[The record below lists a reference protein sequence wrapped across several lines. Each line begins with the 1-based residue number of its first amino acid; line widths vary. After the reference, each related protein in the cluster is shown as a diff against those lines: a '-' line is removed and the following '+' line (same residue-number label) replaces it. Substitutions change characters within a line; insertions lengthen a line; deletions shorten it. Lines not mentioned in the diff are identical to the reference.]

1 MEILINNLGQ
11 VAAKR
16 GAEFFQGTKG
26 SRFIIAKQLDS
37 FFSEIPSHR
46 RLVHCNITR
55 PDGQQSGWQTMEE
68 TDDNVYS
75 YKCQKWDLAVSGQ
88 MFVCIKITDTADE
101 TETTTEETSAIVRN
115 GVIAQ
120 PVGTEN
126 SPAIERLYA
135 ELNASAF
142 RTYNLGI
149 IDTYPITYVGADGY
163 KTPKA
168 IYNDFKYNVVN
179 TINSETLEKTY
190 MEVTGVLLVT
200 SFIDSN
206 SIIHQT
212 ELLIAEGRG
221 WIRELEIQHSISEE
235 VDVYTLIGNVSEFEP
250 LGLGAVGPRGETGAT
265 GETGPQGET
274 GARGSVWYSG
284 QGSPSQAIGVADDF
298 YLRLDGDYN
307 GYVYKKV
314 VAEEG
319 GDAIWQIQESIKGP
333 KGDTGERG
341 PQGVQGIQGLQGVQG
356 EVGAT
361 GPAGP
366 QGAVGPQGSQGIQGI
381 PGPIGPQGPAGKD
394 GTSFDIWGKF
404 ETLAELKS
412 IHPTGEVGEA
422 YSVGIVEPYDI
433 YTWSKDENDWVNIGS
448 IQGPKGDQGEIGP
461 QGPQGEQGIQGETG
475 VQGPQGETGATGPQG
490 PQGAVGPQGPQ
501 GETGAA
507 GPQGIQGKSYNPNGE
522 WSSSVSYKNTDTII
536 DTFFY
541 QGKTYW
547 CKLTAPAGTSPTNIN
562 YFDVLVEGYEFESDK
577 TKIKENGE
585 QATGSSK
592 KWAHSD
598 HVHPHDSSKFDKAQG
613 IGNTNKTMVTDAEG
627 NVTPSDVVYVGGI
640 TIQKGT
646 TEDGETCI
654 EFVFPGESE

>member
-235 VDVYTLIGNVSEFEP
+235 VDVYTLIGNVNEFEP

-274 GARGSVWYSG
+274 GERGSVWYSG

-314 VAEEG
+314 IAEEG

-341 PQGVQGIQGLQGVQG
+341 PQG
-356 EVGAT
+356 A
-361 GPAGP
+361 
-366 QGAVGPQGSQGIQGI
+366 QGIQGI
-381 PGPIGPQGPAGKD
+381 QGVQGPIGAQGPAGKD

-404 ETLAELKS
+404 DTLEDLVAA
-412 IHPTGEVGEA
+412 HPTGVVGEA
-422 YSVGIVEPYDI
+422 YSIGMVEPYKI
-433 YTWSKDENDWVNIGS
+433 YTWSADKQEWVDIGA
-448 IQGPKGDQGEIGP
+448 IQGP
-461 QGPQGEQGIQGETG
+461 QGPQGEQGPQGPQGIQGVQGLQGETG
-475 VQGPQGETGATGPQG
+475 PQGSQGLTGPQG
-490 PQGAVGPQGPQ
+490 PQGEMGPVGPQG
-501 GETGAA
+501 EI
-507 GPQGIQGKSYNPNGE
+507 GPVGPQGKSYNPKGE
-522 WSSSVSYKNTDTII
+522 WTTSEIYEHTETRI
-536 DTFFY
+536 DTCY
-541 QGKTYW
+541 YHGATYW
-547 CKLTAPAGTSPTNIN
+547 CKVTAPAGTLPTNEK
-562 YFDVLVEGYEFESDK
+562 YFAVLAKCNVEPTVEYY
-577 TKIKENGE
+577 
-585 QATGSSK
+585 
-592 KWAHSD
+592 W
-598 HVHPHDSSKFDKAQG
+598 
-613 IGNTNKTMVTDAEG
+613 
-627 NVTPSDVVYVGGI
+627 
-640 TIQKGT
+640 
-646 TEDGETCI
+646 
-654 EFVFPGESE
+654 